1 MFTIEKQSE
10 YEIEV
15 LKSRFITTLIPVKN
29 LSDVNRELALI
40 RKKYFDA
47 THNCYAYII
56 GSDQSLKKASDD
68 GEPAKTAG
76 FPMLNVLEKN
86 NLTNI
91 LAVTTRYFGGTLLGA
106 GGLVRAYSN
115 SVIEALEHTTI
126 YEIMPLQ
133 KIILSIDYPY
143 YNLLEEEIKKYDVLN
158 LRFSNSVDI
167 TLGVDLNKVD
177 EFKLLFQNVTR
188 GKGLFIVDNV
198 YNGLKKRN

>member
-56 GSDQSLKKASDD
+56 GSDQALKKASDD